1 MKINLINNPPSLLIK
16 YVAEIRDV
24 NIQHDPLRFRKNI
37 ERLGEV
43 FAYEISKIMLY
54 KAEDIKT
61 PLGIAQEFIP
71 QNEVVIASIL
81 RAGIPF
87 HNGILNMFDRAQNA
101 FISAYRKHTEE
112 GEFEIQIEY
121 ISAPD
126 LTGKTIILADPMLA
140 TGYSMHLALEALK
153 TKGEPKEIHL
163 ASIVASQTGVDYIRE
178 SIKDENVTLWLGAID
193 EELNAKSYIVPGL
206 GDAGDL
212 AYGNKL

>member
-1 MKINLINNPPSLLIK
+1 MEIKLINNPPSLLNK
-16 YVAEIRDV
+16 YIAEIRDI

-37 ERLGEV
+37 ERLGEL
-43 FAYEISKIMLY
+43 FAYEISKTLTY
-54 KAEDIKT
+54 KEEDVKT
-61 PLGIAQEFIP
+61 PLGIAQEFLP
-71 QNEVVIASIL
+71 QEEIVITSIL

-121 ISAPD
+121 ISAPNITD
-126 LTGKTIILADPMLA
+126 KTIILADPMLA
-140 TGYSMHLALEALK
+140 TGGSMHLALEALK
-153 TKGEPKEIHL
+153 TKGKPKHIHL
-163 ASIVASQTGVDYIRE
+163 ASIVASQAGVDYIQNA
-178 SIKDENVTLWLGAID
+178 INDDNVTLWLGAID

-212 AYGNKL
+212 AYGGKL

>member
-1 MKINLINNPPSLLIK
+1 MEIKLINNPPSLLNK
-16 YVAEIRDV
+16 YIAEIRDI

-37 ERLGEV
+37 ERLGEL
-43 FAYEISKIMLY
+43 FAYEISKTLTY
-54 KAEDIKT
+54 KEEDVKT
-61 PLGIAQEFIP
+61 PLGIAQEFLP
-71 QNEVVIASIL
+71 QEEIVITSIL

-121 ISAPD
+121 ISAPNITD
-126 LTGKTIILADPMLA
+126 KTIILADPMLA
-140 TGYSMHLALEALK
+140 TGGSMHLALEALK
-153 TKGEPKEIHL
+153 TKGKPKHIHL
-163 ASIVASQTGVDYIRE
+163 ASIVASQAGVDYIQNA
-178 SIKDENVTLWLGAID
+178 INDDNVTLWLGAID

-212 AYGNKL
+212 AYGDKL